1 MVRKMLLGC
10 FTCQM
15 SLKAL
20 SIFEIS
26 ISVVHNIKISPM
38 PRNIPFLVCTRYE
51 FTNPINVSAASG
63 CDDKR
68 SRNHS
73 SIYTEYPKPLA
84 TAKNTARIGT
94 KASSEEYVRLLAV
107 AITRFWSISMIKA
120 RMKVYMVLRKF
131 IVSS

>member
-1 MVRKMLLGC
+1 MVRKMLRGC
-10 FTCQM
+10 FTFHI

-20 SIFEIS
+20 SILDIS
-26 ISVVHNIKISPM
+26 ISVVHNIKRSPM

-51 FTNPINVSAASG
+51 FTNPIIVSAASG
-63 CDDKR
+63 CDDRR
-68 SRNHS
+68 SRNQS

-107 AITRFWSISMIKA
+107 AMTRFWVISVTKA
-120 RMKVYMVLRKF
+120 RMKVYMVFRKF
-131 IVSS
+131 IV